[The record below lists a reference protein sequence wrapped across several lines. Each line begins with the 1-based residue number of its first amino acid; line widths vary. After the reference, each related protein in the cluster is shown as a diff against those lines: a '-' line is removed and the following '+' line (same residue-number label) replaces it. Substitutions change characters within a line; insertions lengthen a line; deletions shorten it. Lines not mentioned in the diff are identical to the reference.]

1 MKLLALD
8 TSSAQCSAALLQA
21 GQVITRATPTAREH
35 ATLILPM
42 IDALLAEAGL
52 TLRQLDGIAFGRGPG
67 SFTGVR
73 IAASVTQGLA
83 AGADLPVLPVSDL
96 RALAAQVRR
105 LSTRTG
111 PAAGAI
117 LGCMDAR
124 MGEVYW
130 GVFEDA
136 EGLATVARWPEAVTA
151 PAALPEALRG
161 TVGAAAGRALAAYPS
176 LSGWLEVAASACL
189 PEAEPHA
196 LDIVQ
201 LAAADLLRG
210 VAWQD
215 ATAAQPVYLRNQVAQ
230 MPA

>member
-8 TSSAQCSAALLQA
+8 TASAQCSAALLQGGEA
-21 GQVITRATPTAREH
+21 ITRAAPTAREH
-35 ATLILPM
+35 AMLILPM
-42 IDALLAEAGL
+42 VDALLAEAGL

-67 SFTGVR
+67 SFTGLR

-83 AGADLPVLPVSDL
+83 AGADLPVIPVSDL
-96 RALAAQVRR
+96 RALAAQSRR
-105 LSTRTG
+105 LLPRTG
-111 PAAGAI
+111 SPAGFI

-130 GVFEDA
+130 GMFEDA
-136 EGLATVARWPEAVTA
+136 EGLPAVARWPEAVTA
-151 PAALPEALRG
+151 PAVLPESLRG
-161 TVGAAAGRALAAYPS
+161 APGAAAGRALAAYPA
-176 LSGWLEVAASACL
+176 LSGWLGLPASACL

-201 LAAADLLRG
+201 LAAADLVRG

-215 ATAAQPVYLRNQVAQ
+215 AAAAQPVYLRNQVAQ
-230 MPA
+230 MPP